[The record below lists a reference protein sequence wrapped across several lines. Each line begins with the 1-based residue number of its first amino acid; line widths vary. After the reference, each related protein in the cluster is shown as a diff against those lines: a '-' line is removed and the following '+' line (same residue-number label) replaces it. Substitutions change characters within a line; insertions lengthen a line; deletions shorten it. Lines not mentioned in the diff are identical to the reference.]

1 MHVSFFLNIFLYHFH
16 NTLHNN
22 VYKVFIIFILI
33 AIMYNTICRC
43 FKGREIT
50 KYLVSDIFNFC
61 RSNIWFFFFFFL
73 IFLYV
78 SNIPERRISSISH
91 VVRKCKQCLACYCI
105 QRWKQ
110 PYSLHRLHIYTVF
123 LAMLSCLTLI
133 ILWRQILWFKP
144 HRQRNKQC
152 FKHWTFF
159 RLSFFTRKILR

>member
-1 MHVSFFLNIFLYHFH
+1 MFTKFSQFLYYLPLCTTPFVDV
-16 NTLHNN
+16 L
-22 VYKVFIIFILI
+22 K
-33 AIMYNTICRC
+33 
-43 FKGREIT
+43 KGR
-50 KYLVSDIFNFC
+50 SP
-61 RSNIWFFFFFFL
+61 SIWFLISLTFVDQTFGSLFLFF
-73 IFLYV
+73 YV